1 MDNEETQTIGKYIPD
16 DKGGFVWTEFDIEPC
31 EVCHRNAFSCECP
44 CTCADKECD
53 EYHKHEYEI
62 QGSYGYGWERLTTE
76 ETLAD
81 ANAQLATYRANESI
95 PLRIKRVRV
104 TI

>member
-1 MDNEETQTIGKYIPD
+1 MTKN
-16 DKGGFVWTEFDIEPC
+16 
-31 EVCHRNAFSCECP
+31 
-44 CTCADKECD
+44 
-53 EYHKHEYEI
+53 HEYEI

-95 PLRIKRVRV
+95 PLRIKRVRI
-104 TI
+104 TT